1 MACGRGAMGPP
12 RHVGSGTETES
23 RGGRLGCLPELVEA
37 LHNALAAIDDTQSAE
52 CVALELRVALQ
63 ALGEIVGI
71 VTNEDILDQIF
82 REFCIGK

>member
-1 MACGRGAMGPP
+1 L
-12 RHVGSGTETES
+12 
-23 RGGRLGCLPELVEA
+23 RLKVLFHQDAGA

-82 REFCIGK
+82 KEFCIGK

>member
-1 MACGRGAMGPP
+1 MAVGHRCYEAGDSVLVSRL
-12 RHVGSGTETES
+12 RHKV
-23 RGGRLGCLPELVEA
+23 LLQQAAEA

-52 CVALELRVALQ
+52 CVAMELRLALS
-63 ALGEIVGI
+63 ALGGIVGI